1 MTQPALEEYQEII
14 AHDHKMLNLMSL
26 KNRIYSAEIDRL
38 HKRIN
43 ELESQEGHKKI
54 KERLIELEQNHQ
66 MNRHLVA
73 DLNAL
78 RKENKTLTLKLNR
91 YETCEY
97 VTESLCGQGSFSH
110 PLCDTCK
117 QTITKGDDE

>member
-1 MTQPALEEYQEII
+1 MTQPSLEEYQEII
-14 AHDHKMLNLMSL
+14 SHDHKMLNLMSL

-38 HKRIN
+38 YKRIN

-54 KERLIELEQNHQ
+54 KERLIELEQNHE

-73 DLNAL
+73 DLKAL
-78 RKENKTLTLKLNR
+78 RKENEALTLKLNR

-97 VTESLCGQGSFSH
+97 VTESPCGQGSFSP